1 MQTIEDRLIEL
12 GITLPP
18 LPQAM
23 ANYVL
28 FTLADNLLYVSG
40 QGPKTKEGDWIRG
53 QVGKDLTVEQ
63 GYEAARLTGIQLLAV
78 INGALGSLDRVKRIL
93 KVNGYVNSGPE
104 FGDHPAVING
114 CSDLFVELL
123 GDNGRH
129 ARAAIGVSS
138 LPQGIAV
145 EIEAI
150 VDVHPAS

>member
-1 MQTIEDRLIEL
+1 MQTIEDRLLQL

-18 LPQAM
+18 LPEAM
-23 ANYVL
+23 ANYVP
-28 FTLADNLLYVSG
+28 FTLAGNLLYISG
-40 QGPKTKEGDWIRG
+40 QGPKTKDGDWIRG
-53 QVGKDLTVEQ
+53 QVGKDLTVEEAYQ
-63 GYEAARLTGIQLLAV
+63 AARLTGIQLLAV
-78 INGALGSLDRVKRIL
+78 ANGALGSLSRVKRVL

-104 FGDHPAVING
+104 FRDQPAVING

-123 GDNGRH
+123 GDVGRH

-150 VDVHPAS
+150 LEVDPAS